1 MKNIDATSDNTG
13 LKIAGMDCWYKTMRD
28 RDKCDLFSAQDDRYY
43 QEEPSHNDRFNELR
57 KEGVRDLPVRA
68 RDRASAAIVSLP
80 LLLE

>member
-1 MKNIDATSDNTG
+1 VKNIDATNDNTG
-13 LKIAGMDCWYKTMRD
+13 LKIAGMDSWYKAARD

-43 QEEPSHNDRFNELR
+43 HEEPSHNDRCNKLR

-68 RDRASAAIVSLP
+68 RDRASAAIISVP

>member
-1 MKNIDATSDNTG
+1 VKNIDAISDNTG

-28 RDKCDLFSAQDDRYY
+28 RNKCNLFSAQDHRYY
-43 QEEPSHNDRFNELR
+43 QEEPSQNDRYSEPQ

-68 RDRASAAIVSLP
+68 RDRASAAIISLP